1 MDEMLV
7 ALREKQ
13 KELDEKAQ
21 QECKRLEREKIAR
34 QEAIRKLEEESN
46 AAKKFAYT
54 KCNEYVI
61 NHFSEHIDADHI
73 FISTAH
79 VPGKAVGFINP
90 CAVISEDCD
99 RHLDFKHI
107 ESSLNAKYPKLQFG
121 TGYME
126 GSEGLGYSSRVS
138 CHFTEKERKGWL
150 W

>member
-1 MDEMLV
+1 MDEILAM
-7 ALREKQ
+7 LREKQ
-13 KELDEKAQ
+13 KELDEKAPQ
-21 QECKRLEREKIAR
+21 KRIEMEKLARE
-34 QEAIRKLEEESN
+34 EAARKLEEKAEAVRNSE
-46 AAKKFAYT
+46 FT

-79 VPGKAVGFINP
+79 VPGKAVGFINS